1 MARTHRLSTAAA
13 LIVCLAGAPWS
24 ETIFASEE
32 ELSPTEA
39 SSSQSASGVFSSL
52 PSTAGRPPF
61 AFTDARLT
69 VDEPVGAADA
79 RVWRSTFNFTPIESS
94 ASAQRRGYR
103 GRGGGGGRS
112 AAITA
117 MALGAAASIAGA
129 AVLVYAN
136 RPECRTN
143 QTASGCGYGT
153 KVVGG
158 AVLSAGIVGIFVGA
172 LTWR

>member
-1 MARTHRLSTAAA
+1 
-13 LIVCLAGAPWS
+13 
-24 ETIFASEE
+24 
-32 ELSPTEA
+32 
-39 SSSQSASGVFSSL
+39 
-52 PSTAGRPPF
+52 
-61 AFTDARLT
+61 
-69 VDEPVGAADA
+69 
-79 RVWRSTFNFTPIESS
+79 
-94 ASAQRRGYR
+94 
-103 GRGGGGGRS
+103 
-112 AAITA
+112 

>member
-1 MARTHRLSTAAA
+1 MARTHRLSTTAA
-13 LIVCLAGAPWS
+13 LIVCLAGAPLS
-24 ETIFASEE
+24 NTLFASDE
-32 ELSPTEA
+32 ELSSSEA
-39 SSSQSASGVFSSL
+39 SSSQPVSGLFSSL
-52 PSTAGRPPF
+52 PSTAERPPF
-61 AFTDARLT
+61 TFTDATLT
-69 VDEPVGAADA
+69 EIEPAGPANAHA
-79 RVWRSTFNFTPIESS
+79 WRSTFNVTPIESS
-94 ASAQRRGYR
+94 AYAQRRGYR

>member
-1 MARTHRLSTAAA
+1 MARTHRLSTTAA
-13 LIVCLAGAPWS
+13 LIVCLACAPWS
-24 ETIFASEE
+24 DTIFASEE
-32 ELSPTEA
+32 ELSSSEA
-39 SSSQSASGVFSSL
+39 SSSQSVSGLFSRP
-52 PSTAGRPPF
+52 PSTAGRSPF
-61 AFTDARLT
+61 TFTDARFT

-79 RVWRSTFNFTPIESS
+79 RAWRSAFNFTPIESS
-94 ASAQRRGYR
+94 AYAQRRGYR

-117 MALGAAASIAGA
+117 IALGAAASIAGA

-136 RPECRTN
+136 RPECRAN
-143 QTASGCGYGT
+143 QAASGCGYGT